1 MKSTIKYV
9 GMDVHQSTISVAVL
23 DAEGRPEAKRS
34 GHPRRAEVEKH
45 RAAKRFR
52 EVAFALQ
59 NQEVEQ
65 QKRGLSDMSIKT
77 DGNQH
82 KGGCAAQEPMCG
94 PANHRNGWLLTQLTA
109 SARNRDDW
117 HSDSLVSPVK
127 SRCDA
132 AVKTQHF
139 SSCFLSCL

>member
-1 MKSTIKYV
+1 MYSIRRCVPTFVVLLVLVSQQLLSQTPSQEPPASPQSISGTGSRPKQTKPNCTDNGTYV
-9 GMDVHQSTISVAVL
+9 NSRGQTVK
-23 DAEGRPEAKRS
+23 RPENCS
-34 GHPRRAEVEKH
+34 
-45 RAAKRFR
+45 
-52 EVAFALQ
+52 
-59 NQEVEQ
+59 
-65 QKRGLSDMSIKT
+65 ST
-77 DGNQH
+77 
-82 KGGCAAQEPMCG
+82 CAAQEPMCG